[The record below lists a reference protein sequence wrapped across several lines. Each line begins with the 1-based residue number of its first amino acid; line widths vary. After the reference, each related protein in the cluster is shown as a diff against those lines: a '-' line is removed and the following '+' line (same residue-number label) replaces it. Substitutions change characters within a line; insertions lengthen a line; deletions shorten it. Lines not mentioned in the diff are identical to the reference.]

1 MRLRFIVLSLIVGAC
16 LGAGM
21 AFGAGVFFSE
31 GQGRVAMG
39 VSLGGIP
46 VGGLTRA
53 EAREVA
59 EDVARL
65 VTGRPL
71 VLVYRDTR
79 WVRDLPSLGARSD
92 PDVAA
97 RRLMEVGRG
106 SGRGGKAGLVRR
118 ARDIIHAATR
128 GRQVSAVTSLDEGRL
143 FEAMLSLADEIN
155 VEMRNA
161 TFDAKTGRP
170 VPEREG
176 VRLDVTASMRRV
188 QDALSLAQRPTAVAL
203 VVRPVRPITTLSDLR
218 ELGIRELVASYSTVF
233 DPMIEQRAHN
243 IRLASG
249 RISGVMVRPGAEFS
263 FNEVVGP
270 RTRELGF
277 MEAPEIVGEE
287 FRPGI
292 GGGVCQVSSTLYSA
306 ALLANLKITARQN
319 HSRLTGYVPPGRDAT
334 VYYGAQDLR
343 FKNDTAAP
351 ILLLSEV
358 SGSRLTV
365 SIFGH
370 KPDNQEVRIVTSQ
383 LVPLE
388 PRIREIPD
396 EQIPQGERLV
406 EQQGSRGCE
415 VTTERLVIRGEA
427 VSRKEVIS
435 RDRYKP
441 QDMVVRIGTGYTRPV
456 HDYQPK
462 GSP

>member
-1 MRLRFIVLSLIVGAC
+1 
-16 LGAGM
+16 
-21 AFGAGVFFSE
+21 
-31 GQGRVAMG
+31 MG
-39 VSLGGIP
+39 VDLGGIP
-46 VGGLTRA
+46 VGGLTHVQA
-53 EAREVA
+53 QEVA
-59 EDVARL
+59 DSVARL
-65 VTGRPL
+65 AASKPL
-71 VLVYRDTR
+71 VLVHRDIQ
-79 WVRDLPSLGARSD
+79 WVRDLNSLGAWCN
-92 PDVAA
+92 PDMLV

-106 SGRGGKAGLVRR
+106 SGRRGR
-118 ARDIIHAATR
+118 ARIVGRAWDVIRAATR
-128 GRQVSAVTSLDEGRL
+128 GWQVSAVTSLDQGRL
-143 FEAMLSLADEIN
+143 FEAMLSLAGEIN

-161 TFDAKTGRP
+161 TFDVKTGWP

-188 QDALSLAQRPTAVAL
+188 RDALSLAQRPTAVAL

-218 ELGIRELVASYSTVF
+218 ELGIRELVSSYSTVF
-233 DPMIEQRAHN
+233 DPKIEQRAHN

-292 GGGVCQVSSTLYSA
+292 GGGVCQVSSTLYNA
-306 ALLANLKITARQN
+306 ALLANLEITARQN

-343 FKNDTAAP
+343 FRNNTVAP

-365 SIFGH
+365 SVFGH
-370 KPDNQEVRIVTSQ
+370 KPDDQEVRIVTSQ

-388 PRIREIPD
+388 PRVREIPD

-406 EQQGSRGCE
+406 EQQSSRGCE
-415 VTTERLVIRGEA
+415 VTTERLVIRDGA
-427 VSRKEVIS
+427 VIRKEVIS

-441 QDMVVRIGTGYTRPV
+441 QDMVVRVGTGPTGPIR
-456 HDYQPK
+456 DYQPK